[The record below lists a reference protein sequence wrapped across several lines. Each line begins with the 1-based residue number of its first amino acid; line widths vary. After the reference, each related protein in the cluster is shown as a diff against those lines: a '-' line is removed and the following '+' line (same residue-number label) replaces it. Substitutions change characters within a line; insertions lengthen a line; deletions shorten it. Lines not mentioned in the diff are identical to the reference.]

1 VGSGGRLRES
11 IEEEPLTNPVTLP
24 VISAGPV
31 TPKERIQSIDVL
43 RGVALLGIL
52 AMNIQDFSMIG
63 SAYMNPTTYGDLHG
77 LNYAVWYVSMLFA
90 DLKFMSIFSM
100 LFGAG
105 VLLMTSR
112 IEASGRRAGP
122 IHYRRM
128 GWLALFGCLHGYLLW
143 PGDILFTYAI
153 SGMVAYLARKW
164 RPRTLIV
171 SGLLFVSVASV
182 LAVGSY
188 ASMPYWPKKSV
199 DQMREHMW
207 APSQAA
213 VTKELQTYRAG
224 WLVEEKDR
232 AIQNVGMQIQGN
244 LFLAFWRAY
253 GLMLVGMGLFKLG
266 VFSAQAPARIYRRFI
281 VIGVIFGLPL
291 IAFGVHQEFAHHWD
305 LRKGFFLDF
314 QYNYWASLLVCL
326 FWIGAVMLVCQKGW
340 LPGAR
345 RRLGA
350 VGRMAFTNYL
360 THTFVCT
367 FLFYGWG
374 LGLFG
379 KVSRVGQFG
388 IVLVIWAAQLI
399 ISPWWLDHFLFG
411 PFEWIWRSLTYWKLQ
426 PMRKQAAAPAIPA
439 PAEV

>member
-1 VGSGGRLRES
+1 MQEEALDEPRL
-11 IEEEPLTNPVTLP
+11 TVTS

-63 SAYMNPTTYGDLHG
+63 SAYMNPTAYGDLHG
-77 LNYAVWYVSMLFA
+77 LNYAVWYVCMLFA

-143 PGDILFTYAI
+143 TGDILFTYAI
-153 SGMVAYLARKW
+153 GGMVAYLARKW

-199 DQMREHMW
+199 DQMRENMW
-207 APSQAA
+207 TPSQAA
-213 VTKELQTYRAG
+213 LTKDLQYTAPAG
-224 WLVEEKDR
+224 WGGESTARSRMWGCRSK
-232 AIQNVGMQIQGN
+232 AISSWPSG
-244 LFLAFWRAY
+244 
-253 GLMLVGMGLFKLG
+253 
-266 VFSAQAPARIYRRFI
+266 
-281 VIGVIFGLPL
+281 
-291 IAFGVHQEFAHHWD
+291 AHTD
-305 LRKGFFLDF
+305 
-314 QYNYWASLLVCL
+314 
-326 FWIGAVMLVCQKGW
+326 
-340 LPGAR
+340 
-345 RRLGA
+345 
-350 VGRMAFTNYL
+350 
-360 THTFVCT
+360 
-367 FLFYGWG
+367 
-374 LGLFG
+374 
-379 KVSRVGQFG
+379 
-388 IVLVIWAAQLI
+388 
-399 ISPWWLDHFLFG
+399 
-411 PFEWIWRSLTYWKLQ
+411 
-426 PMRKQAAAPAIPA
+426 
-439 PAEV
+439 

>member
-1 VGSGGRLRES
+1 M
-11 IEEEPLTNPVTLP
+11 TTPVSLP
-24 VISAGPV
+24 ATPALPISGPV
-31 TPKERIQSIDVL
+31 TVKERIQSIDVL

-63 SAYMNPTTYGDLHG
+63 SAYLNPTSYGDFRG
-77 LNYAVWYVSMLFA
+77 WNYAVWYVCMLFA

-105 VLLMTSR
+105 ILLMTSR

-143 PGDILFTYAI
+143 PGDILFTYALC
-153 SGMVAYLARKW
+153 GMVAYLARRWK
-164 RPRTLIV
+164 PRTLIL
-171 SGLLFVSVASV
+171 SGLIYVAVASI
-182 LAVGSY
+182 LFAGSY
-188 ASMPYWPKKSV
+188 ATFPHWPKKTI
-199 DQMREHMW
+199 DQMKDQMW
-207 APSQAA
+207 SPSPAA
-213 VTKELQTYRAG
+213 KAKELAIYRSG

-244 LFLAFWRAY
+244 IFMAFWRAY
-253 GLMLVGMGLFKLG
+253 GCMLIGMGLFKLG
-266 VFSAQAPARIYRRFI
+266 IFSAKAPARLYGRFI
-281 VIGVIFGLPL
+281 ALGLVIGIPIV
-291 IAFGVHQEFAHHWD
+291 AFGVQREFADGWQ
-305 LRKGFFLDF
+305 LRPGFFLDT

-326 FWIGAVMLVCQKGW
+326 FWIGLVMLLCQKAW
-340 LPGAR
+340 LPGLR

-379 KVSRVGQFG
+379 KLTRVQQFG
-388 IVLVIWAAQLI
+388 VVLVIWIFQLL
-399 ISPWWLDHFLFG
+399 ISPWWLDRFQFG

-426 PMRKQAAAPAIPA
+426 PMRKTIAAAPAISA
-439 PAEV
+439 PAEA